1 MNTIFTQCEV
11 ASSPENSGRASSPF
25 QPVYTCEVCKISM
38 RSAKKLEDHVN
49 HSPLHRAALNES
61 DIAFKA
67 ELSGRLSSE
76 ADRPCSPCR
85 QRLIYDGTKLFWRVN
100 ETLELHIYE
109 AVNANLVTVVGQST
123 QFKQKLPPL
132 ALDLAILQKATDGGG
147 GKSDADAN
155 QASSQRDAIVK
166 YILARVQAVKD
177 ANDGSLSLY
186 LQKQNGDTVD
196 PTRTSSDL
204 PTQVVSDTAPRRR
217 HTYEDACVVQ
227 KEVQSHA
234 KAIKSSRQKAERCH
248 DMVRLSLDAFID
260 LEEVVKTRPKD
271 KGDHLSWLG
280 AFNRVRQRTDIEV
293 IKAKMQSGQQHHH
306 DHVVSPGKH
315 KMAETTPEDK

>member
-1 MNTIFTQCEV
+1 MMWSHSRLTMSMLPWMLDSTRTFSRLAESSAKSI
-11 ASSPENSGRASSPF
+11 ASTMVCPF

-109 AVNANLVTVVGQST
+109 AVNANLVTV
-123 QFKQKLPPL
+123 
-132 ALDLAILQKATDGGG
+132 
-147 GKSDADAN
+147 N

-204 PTQVVSDTAPRRR
+204 PSQVVSDTAPRRR

>member
-1 MNTIFTQCEV
+1 
-11 ASSPENSGRASSPF
+11 
-25 QPVYTCEVCKISM
+25 
-38 RSAKKLEDHVN
+38 
-49 HSPLHRAALNES
+49 
-61 DIAFKA
+61 
-67 ELSGRLSSE
+67 
-76 ADRPCSPCR
+76 
-85 QRLIYDGTKLFWRVN
+85 
-100 ETLELHIYE
+100 
-109 AVNANLVTVVGQST
+109 
-123 QFKQKLPPL
+123 
-132 ALDLAILQKATDGGG
+132 
-147 GKSDADAN
+147 N

-204 PTQVVSDTAPRRR
+204 PSQVVSDTAPRRR

>member
-1 MNTIFTQCEV
+1 MPP
-11 ASSPENSGRASSPF
+11 ASHLRRYQAILARQRNP
-25 QPVYTCEVCKISM
+25 
-38 RSAKKLEDHVN
+38 
-49 HSPLHRAALNES
+49 RAAHLRS
-61 DIAFKA
+61 CK
-67 ELSGRLSSE
+67 
-76 ADRPCSPCR
+76 R
-85 QRLIYDGTKLFWRVN
+85 QPRKLFWRVN

-109 AVNANLVTVVGQST
+109 AVNANLVTV
-123 QFKQKLPPL
+123 
-132 ALDLAILQKATDGGG
+132 
-147 GKSDADAN
+147 N

-204 PTQVVSDTAPRRR
+204 PSQVVSDTAPRRR